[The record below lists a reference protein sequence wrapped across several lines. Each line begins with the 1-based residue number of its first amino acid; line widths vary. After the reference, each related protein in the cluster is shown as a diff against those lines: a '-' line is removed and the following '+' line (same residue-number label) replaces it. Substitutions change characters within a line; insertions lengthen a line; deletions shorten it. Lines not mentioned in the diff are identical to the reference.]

1 MKTAKQ
7 DIYEFLQYCVGSRT
21 QVPDGINRIS
31 WQELHQFAKEH
42 TLLGICFDGI
52 KRASD
57 ASSAELNGEANGS
70 HGVPPLVNVPR
81 NLLFTWMAEAE
92 QIKKLNVKLN
102 HVAVKLFQNLKAH
115 HLGACMLKGQGN
127 ARIYPSPFSRMPGDI
142 DIWVNASRP
151 AIMQYATEQYGVEGE
166 TSEQHCHCTVDD
178 VTVEFHFTPSV
189 KFNPM
194 YSRRLHRWFESQAD
208 AQCRHLVSLPQA
220 AGEVAVPTASFN
232 VIYQLCHLQHHFFDE
247 GIGLRQV
254 VDYYYVLMLRLQ
266 ESKDAS
272 HADAH
277 SLHADALSAS
287 HADNQ
292 DSSPAAGS
300 FDLPKIQS
308 LLHHLDLYQFAAAMM
323 YVEHVVLGLPEEA
336 FVAPMDEKRGK
347 LLLEEIW
354 RAGNFGRH
362 DSKYGRMENMWIGHR
377 YFVRIWRIAHFFRAF
392 PAESFWQPIIRT
404 GYFFRRKWNN
414 RKN

>member
-7 DIYEFLQYCVGSRT
+7 DIYEFLQYCIGSRT
-21 QVPDGINRIS
+21 QVPDGIGRIS

-52 KRASD
+52 KRAGNAD
-57 ASSAELNGEANGS
+57 DI
-70 HGVPPLVNVPR
+70 NVPR

-115 HLGACMLKGQGN
+115 HLEACMLKGQGN

-189 KFNPM
+189 KFNPL
-194 YSRRLHRWFESQAD
+194 YSSRLQRWFESQAI
-208 AQCRHLVSLPQA
+208 AQCRHLVSLPQVE
-220 AGEVAVPTASFN
+220 GEVAVPTASFN

-266 ESKDAS
+266 ESKQMMEQAGGKN
-272 HADAH
+272 A
-277 SLHADALSAS
+277 
-287 HADNQ
+287 
-292 DSSPAAGS
+292 SPAEGY
-300 FDLPKIQS
+300 FDLPEIQS
-308 LLHHLDLYQFAAAMM
+308 LLRHLDLYQFASAMM

-336 FVAPMDEKRGK
+336 FVVPMDEKRGK
-347 LLLEEIW
+347 LLLDEIW

-414 RKN
+414 L